1 MKYFNLY
8 YIAIIGVGV
17 FLWNLNKS
25 LGKEVVAFY
34 GFAETKETEI
44 NFNYPVAVGDIKV
57 RPGEY
62 VSKNTPLLDVYR
74 IKSKETLDDK
84 EFKVAELRAKEKIW
98 RTNKEE
104 DLQRLRSKKAIA
116 LEEIKT
122 EIEKLE
128 RKKAFENSLY
138 DDLTTVTVPTAN
150 HKPTSNKIEALNRE
164 LTLIQ
169 TNYDQQIAA
178 TEKALIVGKSPYQIE
193 VNRLNAA
200 QNFEQANKKQYI
212 QITAPEDGLIGNI
225 HCKEAEHIPSY
236 KTLVTFYE
244 PNPTMVKGFLQ
255 EDLLLH
261 VALQDSFIVRSTK
274 DNELLCYGT
283 VTGLGSRIIEIPDR
297 LRKIKDLKTYGR
309 EVLVSIPAKNP
320 FLQKEKVILEFVHP
334 PTGFANKKN
343 RKPKPIVDLEERAG
357 K

>member
-8 YIAIIGVGV
+8 YIFIIGVGV
-17 FLWNLNKS
+17 LLWQLNAN

-44 NFNYPVAVGDIKV
+44 NFNYPVAVGDIRV

-62 VSKNTPLLDVYR
+62 VSRNTPLLDVYR

-84 EFKVAELRAKEKIW
+84 EFKVAELNAKQKIW
-98 RTNKEE
+98 RLNKEE
-104 DLQRLRSKKAIA
+104 DLQRLRSKK
-116 LEEIKT
+116 LMEEEKVNT
-122 EIEKLE
+122 EIQKLE
-128 RKKAFENSLY
+128 RKKTFDTSLY
-138 DDLTTVTVPTAN
+138 DDLQTVTVPEVT
-150 HKPTSNKIEALNRE
+150 HKPTSNRIDALKRE
-164 LTLIQ
+164 LVLVQLSI
-169 TNYDQQIAA
+169 DQQIVAI
-178 TEKALIVGKSPYQIE
+178 EKALIVGKSPYQIE
-193 VNRLNAA
+193 LNRLDAE
-200 QNFEQANKKQYI
+200 QNFEEATKKRFI
-212 QITAPEDGLIGNI
+212 QITAPEDGVIGNI

-261 VALQDSFIVRSTK
+261 VSLADSFIVRSTK
-274 DNELLCYGT
+274 DTEIFCYGQ
-283 VTGLGSRIIEIPDR
+283 VTGLGSRIIEIPER

-309 EVLVSIPAKNP
+309 EVLVSIPAKNQ

-334 PTGFANKKN
+334 PVGFSSK
-343 RKPKPIVDLEERAG
+343 RPPKPMVDLRETIS

>member
-17 FLWNLNKS
+17 LLWQLNTT

-57 RPGEY
+57 RPGEF
-62 VSKNTPLLDVYR
+62 VSRNTPLLDVYR
-74 IKSKETLDDK
+74 IKAKETLDDK
-84 EFKVAELRAKEKIW
+84 EFKVAELKAKEKIW
-98 RTNKEE
+98 KTNKEE
-104 DLQRLRSKKAIA
+104 DLQRLRSKKVIA
-116 LEEIKT
+116 EERIQT
-122 EIEKLE
+122 EIQKLE
-128 RKKAFENSLY
+128 RKKTFDSSLY
-138 DDLTTVTVPTAN
+138 DDLNTVTVPEAS

-164 LTLIQ
+164 LALMQ
-169 TNYDQQIAA
+169 SSYEQQIAA
-178 TEKALIVGKSPYQIE
+178 VEKTLIVGKSPYQIE
-193 VNRLNAA
+193 VNRLNAE
-200 QNFEQANKKQYI
+200 QNFEQANKKQFI
-212 QITAPEDGLIGNI
+212 QILAPEDGVIGNI

-261 VALQDSFIVRSTK
+261 VALEDSFIVRSTK
-274 DNELLCYGT
+274 DSKLLCYGQ

-334 PTGFANKKN
+334 PSGFSNSK
-343 RKPKPIVDLEERAG
+343 RQPKPIVDLKERIG
-357 K
+357 KK

>member
-17 FLWNLNKS
+17 LLWQLNTS
-25 LGKEVVAFY
+25 FGKEVVAFY

-44 NFNYPVAVGDIKV
+44 NFNYPVAVSNIKV

-62 VSKNTPLLDVYR
+62 VSRNTPLLDVYR
-74 IKSKETLDDK
+74 IKTKETLDDK
-84 EFKVAELRAKEKIW
+84 EFKVAELNAKEKIW

-104 DLQRLRSKKAIA
+104 DLQRLRSKKSIQE
-116 LEEIKT
+116 EEIQA
-122 EIEKLE
+122 EIQKLE
-128 RKKAFENSLY
+128 RKKEFESSLY
-138 DDLTTVTVPTAN
+138 DDLQTVTVPEPTE
-150 HKPTSNKIEALNRE
+150 KPTTNKIEDLKRE
-164 LTLIQ
+164 LVLKLSSF
-169 TNYDQQIAA
+169 DQQIAA
-178 TEKALIVGKSPYQIE
+178 IEKSIVVGKSPYRIALD
-193 VNRLNAA
+193 RLDAE
-200 QNFEQANKKQYI
+200 QNFEEATKKRFI
-212 QITAPEDGLIGNI
+212 QITAPEDGVIGNI

-261 VALQDSFIVRSTK
+261 VALKDSFIVRSTK
-274 DNELLCYGT
+274 DAELFCYGE
-283 VTGLGSRIIEIPDR
+283 VSGLGSRIIEIPER

-309 EVLVSIPAKNP
+309 EVLVSIPANNQ

-334 PTGFANKKN
+334 PKGFSNK
-343 RKPKPIVDLEERAG
+343 RQPKPIVDLREGNG